1 VLVWTSTDQSRVNR
15 VTEGNTGI
23 RTDFSNI
30 PGRRNAKLST
40 MPSANSMYA
49 CAGQPRHF
57 HLLWD
62 EDLDDLQEIL
72 KAIRDRR
79 SEVVAYWYQL
89 YTLHFGDGRT
99 LSEAEF
105 SRIFESALLRNK
117 NDLLEKNMDRYGED
131 VRGLGV
137 MLAERGV
144 PLQEIIASLQLFEEA
159 AQRVFPV
166 IPPVSMEIYA
176 KFDKLSHIRIIL
188 LVDAYFR
195 VLSAATSIRI
205 KQLENETTRL
215 PHDERS
221 RYRGI
226 VGGSSTMRELYRR
239 IEAAGKTR
247 GTVLIVGE
255 SGTGKELVARA
266 LHEIGAN
273 DQAPFIGFN
282 CAAIPRDLIESEL
295 FGYKRGAF
303 SGANTEYPGLFRAAD
318 GGTLFLDEVTEMAA
332 ETQSKLLRAIQERA
346 VRPVGATREIPVNV
360 RLVASTNRDPEE
372 AMNSHVLRHDLYYRL
387 QANVLRVPP
396 LRERLEDVPL
406 LVEYFIALFNDR
418 LGRSLVTEGI
428 DQKVL
433 ETLVRYEWP
442 GNVRELS
449 NAIEG
454 AMTFGTGP
462 LIKVEDLPSSIT
474 RDEPLEPTRSLAP
487 EPTSGLG
494 TFAEVERGLI
504 LRALE
509 ACEWNKVHAAALL
522 KISRKKLYAKI
533 NKYELEQLG
542 DHSKSE
548 K

>member
-1 VLVWTSTDQSRVNR
+1 VNR
-15 VTEGNTGI
+15 VTEGNTEI
-23 RTDFSNI
+23 RADFGNI
-30 PGRRNAKLST
+30 PGRRNAKVST
-40 MPSANSMYA
+40 NPSANGM
-49 CAGQPRHF
+49 CPRAGHPRHF

-62 EDLDDLQEIL
+62 EDLDDLQEIF

-89 YTLHFGDGRT
+89 YTLHFGDART

-137 MLAERGV
+137 NLAERGV
-144 PLQEIIASLQLFEEA
+144 PLQEIIASLHLFEEA
-159 AQRVFPV
+159 AQQVFPLG
-166 IPPVSMEIYA
+166 PAVSMETYA

-195 VLSAATSIRI
+195 VLSAATGIRI
-205 KQLENETTRL
+205 KQLENETARL
-215 PHDERS
+215 PPDERS

-266 LHEIGAN
+266 LHDTGAN
-273 DQAPFIGFN
+273 HEAPFIGFN
-282 CAAIPRDLIESEL
+282 CAAIPKDLIESEL

-303 SGANTEYPGLFRAAD
+303 SGANTEYLGLFRAAE
-318 GGTLFLDEVTEMAA
+318 GGTLFLDEITEMAA

-346 VRPVGATREIPVNV
+346 VRPVGSTREIPVNV

-372 AMNSHVLRHDLYYRL
+372 AVNSHVLRQDLYYRL

-428 DQKVL
+428 DPKAL

-454 AMTFGTGP
+454 AMTFGTEP
-462 LIKVEDLPSSIT
+462 LIRLEDLPSSIT
-474 RDEPLEPTRSLAP
+474 GVETLNPASSPVLPPPQPSA
-487 EPTSGLG
+487 GVG
-494 TFAEVERGLI
+494 TFAEIERDLI

-509 ACEWNKVHAAALL
+509 TCEWNKVHAAALL
-522 KISRKKLYAKI
+522 KISRKRLYAKI

-542 DHSKSE
+542 ERSKSE
-548 K
+548 N

>member
-1 VLVWTSTDQSRVNR
+1 VLARTSAEQSRVNR
-15 VTEGNTGI
+15 VTEDNTEI
-23 RTDFSNI
+23 RTGFSNI
-30 PGRRNAKLST
+30 PGRPNAKLLT
-40 MPSANSMYA
+40 NPSANNMYA
-49 CAGQPRHF
+49 RAGQPRHF

-62 EDLDDLQEIL
+62 EDLDDLQEIV

-79 SEVVAYWYQL
+79 SEVVAHWYQL
-89 YTLHFGDGRT
+89 YTLHFGDVRT

-117 NDLLEKNMDRYGED
+117 NDLLERNMDRYGED
-131 VRGLGV
+131 VCRLGV
-137 MLAERGV
+137 VLAERGV
-144 PLQEIIASLQLFEEA
+144 PLQEIIASLHLFEEA
-159 AQRVFPV
+159 AQRVFPLG
-166 IPPVSMEIYA
+166 PAVSMETYA

-205 KQLENETTRL
+205 RQLENEATRL

-226 VGGSSTMRELYRR
+226 VGGSSTMHELYKR

-266 LHEIGAN
+266 LHDSGAN
-273 DQAPFIGFN
+273 HQAPFIGFN
-282 CAAIPRDLIESEL
+282 CAAIPKDLIESEL

-303 SGANTEYPGLFRAAD
+303 SGANTEYPGLFRAAE
-318 GGTLFLDEVTEMAA
+318 GGTLFLDEITEMAA

-360 RLVASTNRDPEE
+360 RPVASTNRDPEE
-372 AMNSHVLRHDLYYRL
+372 AVNSHVLRHDLYYRL

-428 DQKVL
+428 DQKAL

-449 NAIEG
+449 NAIES
-454 AMTFGTGP
+454 AMTFGTEP
-462 LIKVEDLPSSIT
+462 HIKVEDLPSSIT
-474 RDEPLEPTRSLAP
+474 RVEPLEPKPLPAP
-487 EPTSGLG
+487 EPSSGLG
-494 TFAEVERGLI
+494 TFAEVERSLI

-522 KISRKKLYAKI
+522 KISRKRLYAKI
-533 NKYELEQLG
+533 NKYELEVLG
-542 DHSKSE
+542 DRSKGE
-548 K
+548 R